1 MEEINEIPIIWR
13 KPHIS
18 PHSYQIKAVELA
30 VDKFVGRYS
39 KKLEIRSIM
48 VDFEMPKDSAGKSNK
63 TFLIKIHL
71 TLKNG
76 KLIIAE
82 SKKRSIPEAM
92 EKIESEIENQI
103 DLTDRQKHSG
113 KTT

>member
-1 MEEINEIPIIWR
+1 MDEIQEIPIIWK

-18 PHSYQIKAVELA
+18 SNSYQIKALEQV

-39 KKLEIRSIM
+39 KKLEIRNIM
-48 VDFEMPKDSAGKSNK
+48 VDFEMPKDSAGHSNK

-76 KLIIAE
+76 KLIIAK
-82 SKKRSIPEAM
+82 SQKRSITDAM
-92 EKIESEIENQI
+92 KNIESEIENQI
-103 DLTDRQKHSG
+103 DLTDRQKHS
-113 KTT
+113 K

>member
-1 MEEINEIPIIWR
+1 MDNIQEIPIIWR

-18 PHSYQIKAVELA
+18 PDSYQIKTVTLA
-30 VDKFVGRYS
+30 VDKFVSRYS
-39 KKLEIRSIM
+39 KKLEIRQVM
-48 VDFEMPKDSAGKSNK
+48 VDFEMPRDSAGHSNK

-82 SKKRSIPEAM
+82 SNKRSILEAM
-92 EKIESEIENQI
+92 RNIENEIENQI
-103 DLTDRQKHSG
+103 DLTDRQKH
-113 KTT
+113 KRI

>member
-1 MEEINEIPIIWR
+1 MEETQEIPIIWR

-18 PHSYQIKAVELA
+18 PNSYQIKTVELA
-30 VDKFVGRYS
+30 VGKFVSRYS

-48 VDFEMPKDSAGKSNK
+48 VDFRMPKDSTGHSNK
-63 TFLIKIHL
+63 TYLIKIHL

-82 SKKRSIPEAM
+82 SKKRSILEAM
-92 EKIESEIENQI
+92 KNIESEVENQA
-103 DLTDRQKHSG
+103 DLTDRQKHLQ
-113 KTT
+113 